1 MAKGFFDIEQQEP
14 ERKPEDNALQKYAE
28 DKAEMQEAYQKALQL
43 KAEMLR
49 QMDAGKAPQIILYTA
64 VEAIGLLTNDPG
76 FTEEGQGKIDT
87 IYKDLAQ
94 LSFTQDNDEIARKRL
109 KEQEAAYN
117 KTLRNSINRQ
127 LIRYRKIERALN
139 DVLTAVDEA
148 ERKE

>member
-14 ERKPEDNALQKYAE
+14 EQKPEDNALRKYAE

>member
-14 ERKPEDNALQKYAE
+14 EQKPEDNALRKYAE

-49 QMDAGKAPQIILYTA
+49 QLNAGKAPQIILYTA

-94 LSFTQDNDEIARKRL
+94 LSFTHDNDEIARKRL

-127 LIRYRKIERALN
+127 LIKYRKIERALN
-139 DVLTAVDEA
+139 DALIAVDEA
-148 ERKE
+148 EQE

>member
-14 ERKPEDNALQKYAE
+14 ERKPEDNALRKYAE

-43 KAEMLR
+43 KAEMLL
-49 QMDAGKAPQIILYTA
+49 QMDAGKAPQSILYTA
-64 VEAIGLLTNDPG
+64 IEAIGLLTNDPG